1 MSSTENALPALTMGN
16 LSRHIDQVL
25 DEWSDGFCRLTVDID
40 DRHSNRDGSVDG
52 GVYAILIDSAAAYAG
67 TFPDTGR
74 PARRCVTVS
83 MTVNYAGRAEGKRLI
98 AEGRVRKMGGRL
110 FFASTEVKDELGN
123 LLAYGDGT
131 FRYFEA
137 AQSGP
142 KDSK

>member
-1 MSSTENALPALTMGN
+1 MGN

-40 DRHSNRDGSVDG
+40 DRHSNRDGS
-52 GVYAILIDSAAAYAG
+52 
-67 TFPDTGR
+67 P
-74 PARRCVTVS
+74 RRCVTVS
-83 MTVNYAGRAEGKRLI
+83 MTVNYAGRAEGRRLI

-131 FRYFEA
+131 FRYFDA
-137 AQSGP
+137 AQSDP
-142 KDSK
+142 KDGQ